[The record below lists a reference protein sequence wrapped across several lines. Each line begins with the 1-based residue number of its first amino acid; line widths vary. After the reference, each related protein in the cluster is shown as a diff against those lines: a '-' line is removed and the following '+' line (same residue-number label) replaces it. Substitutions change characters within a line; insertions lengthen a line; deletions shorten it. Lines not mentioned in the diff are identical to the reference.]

1 MAASCGILSFHLAND
16 PTLGEVLVLM
26 TIWRMAPECRAV
38 PDAQFRSGRFGT
50 RDQSVLSKGDD
61 IFSMV
66 LSIPG
71 TVNGFKFFSFVQQL

>member
-16 PTLGEVLVLM
+16 PTLEEVLVLM

-50 RDQSVLSKGDD
+50 RGPKRPFKG
-61 IFSMV
+61 
-66 LSIPG
+66 G
-71 TVNGFKFFSFVQQL
+71 